1 MTTTA
6 TRPSTAYFSIT
17 NPDNPHAVA
26 RAKARRAIYDTWQAA
41 MPSLDADINTTALS
55 LVAAW
60 SLPEGHI
67 KSGLRAI
74 HRLNSLPKVKAIQDT
89 LCLLDIESLI
99 AIDQPM
105 SALTALTDETLD
117 FIDTILAD
125 FFTPTKANQAFPS
138 RSQIRR
144 KVRDL
149 CKTLD
154 DSIAFR
160 DTRPK
165 DTYRFSSNGT
175 SAWLELQVKEGTGIK
190 LDAFIRKTATQHDL
204 TIPEAVIKLLS
215 GEIQPPATV
224 VLHTYQA
231 CDIENA
237 PTYVEGFG
245 WRQEAMPHDKTRDLT
260 GDIPEAD
267 GYQPGIIMRKH
278 VEGRDGT
285 CRVGGC
291 EEPAFLTQLDHRH
304 NWADGG
310 PTHPKNLACLCQGHH
325 NMKTDGTLNYLLD
338 PYSGDVI
345 WLFADGTWTIT
356 EADGP
361 LAPKQKRW
369 AQTVAQHIT
378 TTRKRIREEAQQLK
392 QELDDYAQQQAKA
405 KTEAQTD
412 TDSSEDIPF

>member
-1 MTTTA
+1 MTTAAA
-6 TRPSTAYFSIT
+6 TRPSTAFFSIT
-17 NPDNPHAVA
+17 NPNNPHAIA
-26 RAKARRAIYDTWQAA
+26 RAAARRSIYDTWQAA
-41 MPSLDADINTTALS
+41 MPSLQADINTTALS

-67 KSGLRAI
+67 KAGLRAI
-74 HRLNSLPKVKAIQDT
+74 HRLDSLPKVKAIQDT
-89 LCLLDIESLI
+89 HCLLDIESLI

-117 FIDTILAD
+117 LIDTVLAD
-125 FFTPTKANQAFPS
+125 FFTPTKANQAFPT

-165 DTYRFSSNGT
+165 DAYRFSSNGT
-175 SAWLELQVKEGTGIK
+175 TAWLELQVKEDTGIK
-190 LDAFIRKTATQHDL
+190 LDAFIRKTAAQHDL

-215 GEIQPPATV
+215 GEIKPPATV

-325 NMKTDGTLNYLLD
+325 NMKTDGTLKYLLD

-345 WLFADGTWTIT
+345 WLFVDGTWTIT
-356 EADGP
+356 EAEGP

-378 TTRKRIREEAQQLK
+378 ATRKRIREEAQHLK
-392 QELDDYAQQQAKA
+392 QELDDYAQQAKA
-405 KTEAQTD
+405 KAEAQTD
-412 TDSSEDIPF
+412 TDSGEDIPF